1 MKNKKVYLTLQNG
14 TVFEGRAF
22 GAEGEITGELVFST
36 GMVGYI
42 ETLTD
47 PVNYGQIVVQTFPLI
62 GNYGMMHTDVES
74 DKAWV
79 SAYIVREIC
88 DQPSNFRMEGT
99 LEEYMKEQGVI
110 GVYGV
115 DTRQLTK
122 ILREEGAMNARIS
135 KKPLTDDEIKTMGKF
150 RIENAVKA
158 VAKNEKG
165 FYQTENAKYTVAFWN
180 FGSRRSAIEN
190 LLAQGCNVIDMPATS
205 TAEEI
210 LATGAHGIVLSDG
223 AGNPADNTEIID
235 QIAKVIE
242 FVKNLGFNGC
252 IMVDNCYGE
261 FIDRLEPTQVGA
273 TLMAGS
279 MIKNPGGGIAPTGG
293 YIVGDKKYVDLVANR
308 LTSPSIGTEVGSYFM
323 GYQYFYQGLFLAPH
337 VVSQA
342 VKGALL
348 FGKVL
353 SGLGYQTSPTPNSIP
368 KDIILA
374 IKFNDRE
381 KLISFIQNIQK
392 NYRCFTGRVQR

>member
-62 GNYGMMHTDVES
+62 GNYGMMRSDVES
-74 DKAWV
+74 DRAWV

-99 LEEYMKEQGVI
+99 LEEYMKEQGVV

-135 KKPLTDDEIKTMGKF
+135 KKPLTEDEIKAMGKF

-165 FYQTENAKYTVAFWN
+165 FYETENAKYTVAFWN

-223 AGNPADNTEIID
+223 AGNPADNMEIIAE
-235 QIAKVIE
+235 IAKIAGKKPI
-242 FVKNLGFNGC
+242 FGMGLGHQMLALALGAKTVKHK
-252 IMVDNCYGE
+252 YGHRGSNQPVRCNVSGKVY
-261 FIDRLEPTQVGA
+261 ISTQNHA
-273 TLMAGS
+273 
-279 MIKNPGGGIAPTGG
+279 
-293 YIVGDKKYVDLVANR
+293 Y
-308 LTSPSIGTEVGSYFM
+308 EVLSDS
-323 GYQYFYQGLFLAPH
+323 
-337 VVSQA
+337 VT
-342 VKGALL
+342 K
-348 FGKVL
+348 GKVL
-353 SGLGYQTSPTPNSIP
+353 FVNANDNSCEGIAYDDLKAVSVQFQP
-368 KDIILA
+368 EACSIGNPENPLYK
-374 IKFNDRE
+374 KF
-381 KLISFIQNIQK
+381 
-392 NYRCFTGRVQR
+392 FTMMEEVK